1 MRVLTET
8 FMGIFD
14 FLFGKISCPV
24 CGAKGARKSGVQI
37 RCPNPQCQNYDA
49 SLGPKIAA
57 VPTRGNFHPE
67 HPITIRYQNFQNV
80 ARTFTAEATM
90 LRRKRNHIIAQ
101 VTPTGEHIALSR
113 DRIQNLGEVEGV
125 MPKKVAEGQ
134 PWPTARERQVLNY
147 HKKHGSTSP
156 LYEKVRAK
164 YPNW

>member
-1 MRVLTET
+1 
-8 FMGIFD
+8 MGIFD
-14 FLFGKISCPV
+14 FLFGNISCPV

-37 RCPNPQCQNYDA
+37 RCPNPLCQNFDA
-49 SLGPKIAA
+49 SLGRPGTLRKAGSII
-57 VPTRGNFHPE
+57 PTRGNFHPE
-67 HPITIRYQNFQNV
+67 HPISIRYQNFQNV
-80 ARTFTAEATM
+80 ERTFTAEATT

-113 DRIQNLGEVEGV
+113 DRIQNLGEVEPF
-125 MPKKVAEGQ
+125 MPKKVAAGQ

-156 LYEKVRAK
+156 LYQQIRAK